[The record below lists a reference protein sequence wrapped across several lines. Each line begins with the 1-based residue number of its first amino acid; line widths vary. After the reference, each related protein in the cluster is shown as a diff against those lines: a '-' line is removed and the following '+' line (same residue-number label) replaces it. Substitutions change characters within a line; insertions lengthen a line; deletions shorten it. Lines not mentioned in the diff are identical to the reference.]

1 MSTACPAAPGGRPGS
16 SRISASWTGGPTSPT
31 FETAP
36 LTHDV
41 TVAGAIRAHVF
52 AATTGSD
59 AELDREADRRV
70 PGHHAADAS
79 LRRLRADGGERRL
92 PRSVPEGLRHPH
104 PTPANQVDEYSIDL
118 HTQDYRFLKGHR
130 IMVQVQS
137 TWFPLIDRNPQRYVP
152 NIFEATDADFH
163 AARESIYR
171 SGAHASYIE
180 LPIQT
185 GPPAQ

>member
-1 MSTACPAAPGGRPGS
+1 MVANDVFRGRFRKG
-16 SRISASWTGGPTSPT
+16 
-31 FETAP
+31 F
-36 LTHDV
+36 V
-41 TVAGAIRAHVF
+41 T
-52 AATTGSD
+52 
-59 AELDREADRRV
+59 
-70 PGHHAADAS
+70 
-79 LRRLRADGGERRL
+79 
-92 PRSVPEGLRHPH
+92 PH
-104 PTPANQVDEYSIDL
+104 PTPPNQVEEYSIDL
-118 HTQDYRFLKGHR
+118 HTQDYRFLAGHR

-163 AARESIYR
+163 AARESVYR